1 MKQTIFFSIS
11 LALCI
16 ACSSKT
22 ERSSEKSNAPANQGS
37 PVNAIPAIYYDY
49 LHLHLK
55 IDSAEGSFLF
65 DTGFNNLCID
75 SIFFYSSQLE
85 YLSSSGGKIYGIG
98 NAYQRMNLID
108 DTIDFSMGGRNYR
121 TSFIPVLDL
130 KPIGGDYVDGLL
142 GTKHF
147 INNVVEVNYT
157 EGYIRIH
164 ETIDSVDV
172 SDYSK
177 IALEKS
183 GFHYFIPVTLKIN
196 DSIIITGNFL
206 VDTATPGSTLT
217 SFVALKHDLT
227 SQITHKILYYT
238 MYGGIGGE
246 SSGYDF
252 SADSVS
258 ITDYGLQNVI
268 LSYSLDTAGSLAAE
282 EYIGILGNNILDRFD
297 LLFDFRSGYLHLKP
311 NENFSKPY
319 EFDKMGFV
327 FVDRCKTMGGWIVS
341 GMYQDSPAEKEG
353 LMIDDKIISVN
364 ETPVEEIPFE
374 RQEDYF
380 EKMKEVKLVVSRA
393 GTLHT
398 FEFVLAPL
406 CEL

>member
-1 MKQTIFFSIS
+1 MKQAIFFSIS

-16 ACSSKT
+16 ACSSKSD
-22 ERSSEKSNAPANQGS
+22 RSREKSNASAAPLI

-49 LHLHLK
+49 LHLKLK
-55 IDSAEGSFLF
+55 VDSAEGSFLF
-65 DTGFNNLCID
+65 DTGFNNLCLD
-75 SIFFYSSQLE
+75 SIFYYSSKLE

-98 NAYQRMNLID
+98 NAYQRLNLID
-108 DTIDFSMGGRNYR
+108 DTIDFSMGGRDYR

-147 INNVVEVNYT
+147 SNNVVEVNYT
-157 EGYIRIH
+157 EGYIRIL
-164 ETIDSVDV
+164 ESIDSVDV

-217 SFVALKHDLT
+217 SYTAFKLDLT
-227 SQITHKILYYT
+227 SQVTRKILYYT

-252 SADSVS
+252 SADSVN
-258 ITDYGLQNVI
+258 IADYGLQNII

-282 EYIGILGNNILDRFD
+282 EYVGILGNNILDRFD
-297 LLFDFRSGYLHLKP
+297 LLFDFRSDYLYLKP
-311 NENFSKPY
+311 NENFRKPY
-319 EFDKMGFV
+319 EFDRMGFV

-353 LMIDDKIISVN
+353 LRIDDKIVSVN
-364 ETPVEEIPFE
+364 ETPVEEIPYE
-374 RQEDYF
+374 KQEEYF
-380 EKMKEVKLVVSRA
+380 DKMKEVRLVVSRA

-398 FEFVLAPL
+398 FEFALAPL
-406 CEL
+406 CEI